1 MKKSLII
8 LFALAAVACSKKM
21 QVDRPDFGV
30 SLDPARRVADT
41 FVYRLGDST
50 RFQFNGSVGNIAFY
64 SGETGKRYDSR
75 STTYQLGKVTLSFSS
90 KSEFGAQTN
99 TLQVLATNNLPG
111 FDSASVVNAAWKDI
125 SSRGKLATSATV
137 VPFGT
142 ADLTD
147 LVGNA
152 NDSLFIAF
160 KYSGV
165 TGTTQRSW
173 TITDFSVNNVLAD
186 RNIALST
193 VAADVAYWTRYG
205 NVWDP
210 ANGRWTPSAT
220 DLKITGGNASAATNT
235 SWIITRPLYVGRI
248 APDVSTGVKSINE
261 PDKTEYVYVY
271 PAPGVYRATFIAYNH
286 TVDEEKSS
294 IREFII
300 KVTP

>member
-1 MKKSLII
+1 MKKSLLI
-8 LFALAAVACSKKM
+8 LFALVAAACSKKM
-21 QVDRPDFGV
+21 QVDRPDFNV
-30 SLDPARRVADT
+30 SLDPAHQVADT

-50 RFQFNGSVGNIAFY
+50 RFKFNGSVGNIAFY

-75 STTYQLGKVTLSFSS
+75 SLTYQLGKLTLSFSS

-99 TLQVLATNNLPG
+99 TLQVLATNKLPG

-125 SSRGKLATSATV
+125 SSRGKLATNATV
-137 VPFGT
+137 VAFGT

-147 LVGNA
+147 LVANA
-152 NDSLFIAF
+152 NDSLFLAF

-165 TGTTQRSW
+165 TGTTQRTW
-173 TITDFSVNNVLAD
+173 TITDFAVNNVLPD
-186 RNIALST
+186 RTISISS

-205 NVWDP
+205 NVWNP
-210 ANGRWTPSAT
+210 ANSRWTPSAT
-220 DLKITGGNASAATNT
+220 DLKITGGNETAATNT

-248 APDVSTGVKSINE
+248 APDVSVGVKSINE

-271 PAPGVYRATFIAYNH
+271 PATGIYKATFIAYNH
-286 TVDEEKSS
+286 TLDEEKST